1 MKTLI
6 YIELLKIFKKW
17 RTYIG
22 FIAIGVLIPI
32 IQLALYFTGNDYL
45 KVITRSLQDSFLMIG
60 NLFNGYLITNLIL
73 SSLFIHIPF
82 LIVLVGGDILAG
94 EATAGTY
101 RMLLTRPVSRLQIV
115 TSKYIAGIVYVISLI
130 VWLAFL
136 SLGVSVLIFGTG
148 ELISFR
154 GEIIIFASNDVLW
167 RFGCAYSFAIL
178 SMITVFSLSFF
189 FSSLVEN
196 AIGPIVATMAVII
209 VLFVLS
215 ALPIDF
221 LNEIQP
227 YFFTTHMSQWE
238 GFFHYKVDYNNILNS
253 AIILAIYSTVLFL
266 LTSYIFIK
274 KDILS

>member
-60 NLFNGYLITNLIL
+60 NLFNGYLIANLIL

-238 GFFHYKVDYNNILNS
+238 GFFHYNVDYNNILNS
-253 AIILAIYSTVLFL
+253 AIILAIYSAVLFL
-266 LTSYIFIK
+266 LTSYIFMK